1 MEKLANL
8 KVGDLFEVGEVI
20 FIVLEHQENQTKV
33 LSLYEYIPWTFVFG
47 RTNDFNKSEINR
59 ILKSETLKF
68 EGKIGSDNIVEH
80 TIALDTLDGQNE
92 FGKWEG
98 KLRIPTFDEARK
110 YNDIITAAMK
120 RRNYSLGNAQ
130 IWLCTPWTT
139 RSRDHNEYVMILDAK
154 KGIISKKR
162 SFEKEIMIKTHVVCM
177 LKSHL
182 EVLQE
187 REIWGDEAEKD
198 KYSSTGTDEKCTF
211 GTNAQADTYETISAA
226 IDKLTADWTNEQW
239 QQAYDEGC
247 ILDGY
252 ESLNTFLKEL
262 YPEAGKED
270 MQKLRHIYEEV
281 ERKFLEE

>member
-139 RSRDHNEYVMILDAK
+139 RSRDLNEYVMILDAK

-162 SFEKEIMIKTHVVCM
+162 SFEKENMIKTHVVCM

-187 REIWGDEAEKD
+187 QEIWGDEAEKD
-198 KYSSTGTDEKCTF
+198 KYNSTGTDEKCTS

-226 IDKLTADWTNEQW
+226 IGKLTSDWTNEQW

-270 MQKLRHIYEEV
+270 MRKLRHIYEEI